1 MLGTVFIINI
11 LLSRH
16 YDLTELGTFNFCYA
30 ISQIGVLGLGSGF
43 SLILR
48 RELTLSPNHFKPYI
62 NAVLKLRFFLLGGI
76 LLLLLPIVL
85 GIQSKQDNILIYLS
99 ILILSKGFDSF
110 SETYYT
116 SYQSIRHYKIYT
128 IIKSLNAIFSLL
140 AVAVTCL
147 LKMEVL
153 FIYLGLLTVSVLFFC
168 INIIF
173 SKRTLPFS
181 ANKKGRSLMALE
193 KYFIKESWPLMINA
207 VFFQIGSRIP
217 VVVIFAFMG
226 KYAAGVFSVGLTL
239 VTIFTASAN
248 ALGVVLFPKLNN
260 IYHESPERLWPFI
273 KKTSVYILML
283 GTGIYGMFMI
293 AFPYLKEIFGKIP
306 KDADAVFFMMGIAI
320 PFIFLL
326 GVFGNIFT
334 IIHQQKKGMWIAFTV
349 VIINL
354 ITLILF
360 LHYFYE
366 KGFAI
371 AYSAG
376 SVFHIAVIMWV
387 AQRLLKKKPVIT
399 E

>member
-1 MLGTVFIINI
+1 MLGTIFVINV

-48 RELTLSPNHFKPYI
+48 RELSLSPDSFKPYI
-62 NAVLKLRFFLLGGI
+62 NVVLKLRFFLLVGI
-76 LLLLLPIVL
+76 LLILLPIML
-85 GIQSKQDNILIYLS
+85 GIQIKQDNILMYLS

-116 SYQSIRHYKIYT
+116 SYQSIRHYKTYA

-140 AVAVTCL
+140 AVTVACF

-153 FIYLGLLTVSVLFFC
+153 FIYLGLLSVSVLFFC
-168 INIIF
+168 INIFF
-173 SKRTLPFS
+173 SKRAITFS
-181 ANKKGRSLMALE
+181 ANKNAGSLISLE
-193 KYFIKESWPLMINA
+193 KYFVKESWPLMING

-260 IYHESPERLWPFI
+260 LYHESSERLWPFI

-283 GTGIYGMFMI
+283 GTGIYGLFI
-293 AFPYLKEIFGKIP
+293 IVFPYLKQVFGKIP

-349 VIINL
+349 VIVNL
-354 ITLILF
+354 ITLIIF
-360 LHYFYE
+360 LHYFNE
-366 KGFAI
+366 MGFAI

-376 SVFHIAVIMWV
+376 SVFHIAVLMMI
-387 AQRLLKKKPVIT
+387 AQRLLKKKQIIT